1 MNRRLE
7 TRRLGIYLVLS
18 FSMTWIIF
26 FAFILTGFRWN
37 GDNPEMESFVA
48 IGMLV
53 PVAAHVLT
61 RWMTKEGFA
70 LTGKGSMMLGINLKD
85 GKWIYYVVAMLVP
98 WRYYELGHALIF
110 FVKPEIFDPEYYK
123 VFGIEKE
130 MAVLFPINSII
141 SGSLVSFAAFGEEG
155 GWRGY
160 MMPKLTELLGTKKAI
175 LAGGVLWGLWHAPL
189 TCVGHNFG
197 TDYPGFPYLGILLM
211 CIYATFLGILLT
223 FVTVRSGSVWPAAIL
238 HGVNNA
244 NPSMLALFFNTE
256 RAEAFF
262 QNPVLQWI
270 CQMVPVVIIGSV
282 CLVLLCKKEK
292 TVSKEQMVTV

>member
-7 TRRLGIYLVLS
+7 AKRLAIYLVLS
-18 FSMTWIIF
+18 FSLTWIIF

-37 GDNPEMESFVA
+37 GENPEMESFVA
-48 IGMLV
+48 LGMLV

-85 GKWIYYVVAMLVP
+85 GKWIYYVFAMLVP
-98 WRYYELGHALIF
+98 WLYFELGHALIF

-160 MMPKLTELLGTKKAI
+160 MMPKLTELLGTKKSI

-244 NPSMLALFFNTE
+244 NPSILALFFNTE

>member
-7 TRRLGIYLVLS
+7 TKRLGIYLVLS

-37 GDNPEMESFVA
+37 GENPEMESFVA

-85 GKWIYYVVAMLVP
+85 GKWIYYVFAMLVP
-98 WRYYELGHALIF
+98 WLYYELGHALIF

-155 GWRGY
+155 GWRAY

-270 CQMVPVVIIGSV
+270 CQMVPVIIIGSI
-282 CLVLLCKKEK
+282 CLVLMCKTEK
-292 TVSKEQMVTV
+292 TVSKEQIATS

>member
-7 TRRLGIYLVLS
+7 AKRLAIYLVLS
-18 FSMTWIIF
+18 FSLTWIFF

-37 GDNPEMESFVA
+37 GEHPEMESFVA
-48 IGMLV
+48 LGMLL
-53 PVAAHVLT
+53 PVVSHVLT
-61 RWMTKEGFA
+61 RWMTKEGFS
-70 LTGKGSMMLGINLKD
+70 LTGKGSMMLGIHLRD
-85 GKWIYYVVAMLVP
+85 GKWIYYVFAILVP
-98 WRYYELGHALIF
+98 WLSYELGHALILLL
-110 FVKPEIFDPEYYK
+110 KPEIFDPEYYK
-123 VFGIEKE
+123 VLGIEKE
-130 MAVLFPINSII
+130 MAVLFPLNSII
-141 SGSLVSFAAFGEEG
+141 NGSLVSFAAFGEEG

-160 MMPKLTELLGTKKAI
+160 MMPKLTELLGTKKAV
-175 LAGGVLWGLWHAPL
+175 LAGGILWGLWHAPL

-211 CIYATFLGILLT
+211 CVFATFMGILLT

-244 NPSMLALFFNTE
+244 SPSMLALFFNTE